1 MAVRNSTPSAKNYWG
16 WRSGNCPA
24 LQLHMNQLYTVLNTG
39 ARMPLLGLGVY
50 DMYDREAEDAVGRAL
65 EIGYRLIDTAAM
77 YKNEREI
84 GNAIRASGVPRRDI
98 FLTTKV
104 ADADQGY
111 EATLRAF
118 EESSRK
124 LNCDYID
131 LYLVHW
137 PIRATRKDTWRALET
152 LFAEKRVRAIGVAN
166 FLVPFLTE
174 LDTYSTITPA
184 LNQVEFSPYLFL
196 EDLLLECRRRTIQL
210 QAYTPLV
217 RGQRFSDS
225 KLLRMAEKYGKTPAQ
240 IILRWALQL
249 GVSTIPKSANAER
262 LKENFNVFDFQIGAD
277 DMNAVNAFHENFR
290 VVDDP
295 MGLL

>member
-166 FLVPFLTE
+166 YLVPFLTE

-217 RGQRFSDS
+217 RGQRFSDP

-262 LKENFNVFDFQIGAD
+262 LKQNFNVFDFQIGAD